1 MTGFVLTEA
10 HLLRDVNSALRWSAE
25 KRKSSF
31 GRRDSVDYDTRA
43 IWPLRQSFCWE
54 LRNIKRCNVPV

>member
-43 IWPLRQSFCWE
+43 I
-54 LRNIKRCNVPV
+54 